1 MSQEKIED
9 CFAATSWT
17 LGLPSRL
24 CIRRSG
30 GNSFTDRKFSVS
42 RGATS
47 SVAVHEQVAL
57 SRLHD
62 EKLVLLARNLPP
74 ESKLTTTARKRGYI
88 TGGH

>member
-9 CFAATSWT
+9 LLAATSWT

-24 CIRRSG
+24 CIRRSW

-47 SVAVHEQVAL
+47 SAGACEQVAL

-62 EKLVLLARNLPP
+62 EKLVLLSGNLPP

-88 TGGH
+88 HGGH